1 MQFTPT
7 NGLTDRPNE
16 QPSASNA
23 KQSRVQTMQTE
34 SLVHVIGLCERI
46 QQTKFNEWFS
56 RNSSQGTDFKHG
68 RRLRGGTGLRP
79 WSQGMDLK
87 ACISKNESQRMNLKE
102 WISKNGSQRMDLK
115 EWISRLLCPL
125 AFRTVLPMHTPFAR
139 MLLHL
144 NRFKIL
150 KRTYDSQLIVF
161 NQL

>member
-56 RNSSQGTDFKHG
+56 RNSSQGTDLKHG
-68 RRLRGGTGLRP
+68 RRLRGELV
-79 WSQGMDLK
+79 SAHDLK
-87 ACISKNESQRMNLKE
+87 EWISRHASQRMNLKE